1 MQICTLIQHF
11 SGFFIGLIGPFIYWP
26 PNSHIRQLCGHH
38 RPLGFTQM
46 TASVVSINQHPLLWV
61 KGGLSYGGFGLY
73 LKREVSIIQCPEQSC
88 TLILG

>member
-61 KGGLSYGGFGLY
+61 KGAFRMAASGY
-73 LKREVSIIQCPEQSC
+73 I
-88 TLILG
+88 

>member
-11 SGFFIGLIGPFIYWP
+11 SSFFIGLIGPFIYWP

-61 KGGLSYGGFGLY
+61 KGAFRMAASGY
-73 LKREVSIIQCPEQSC
+73 I
-88 TLILG
+88 